1 MSQDFLNYWLRKY
14 GSNTRFSHSS
24 LLLSVT
30 MTCSSYCNSSEK
42 SNMNL
47 ITLILAT
54 VLSLAFTQVTAQDYI
69 HTQVTAQDY
78 MKGYG
83 ALVAGDYATALK
95 VYKHLA
101 EQGHPYAQN
110 DLGVLHL
117 NGYGVLKDNLRTHMW
132 YNIASANGAVGSGHN
147 RDLIAAVM
155 TPAGIEKAMAMARE
169 CMNSNYK
176 KCGW

>member
-1 MSQDFLNYWLRKY
+1 
-14 GSNTRFSHSS
+14 
-24 LLLSVT
+24 
-30 MTCSSYCNSSEK
+30 
-42 SNMNL
+42 MNL

-54 VLSLAFTQVTAQDYI
+54 VLSLAFSQVTAQDSPVLGVSKGPTHTYI
-69 HTQVTAQDY
+69 HTAVTAQDY

-117 NGYGVLKDNLRTHMW
+117 NGHGVLKDNLKTHMW